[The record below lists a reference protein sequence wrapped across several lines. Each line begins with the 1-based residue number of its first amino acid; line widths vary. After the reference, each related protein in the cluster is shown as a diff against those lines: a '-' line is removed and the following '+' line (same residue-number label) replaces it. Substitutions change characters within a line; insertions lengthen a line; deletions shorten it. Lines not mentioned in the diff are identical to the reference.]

1 MQITLP
7 SFFRFLSGAPAKPR
21 KTTKAKAPNPA
32 GAAAREKPARAE
44 RSPGHLPLI
53 GRLSASRQLQ
63 LLLALLA
70 AFLTIATITAYLH
83 NERTRQLSARVSTA
97 TELQMLSQRIANS
110 AQQAAQGVA
119 TSFTQLRQGRD
130 QFVDG
135 MEVLVRG
142 GSKSGVTLP
151 PSSAVIQET
160 LFELRRLWQPVSANV
175 DLMLEQESNLLEL
188 RKLENL
194 IERSAPRLSLLTL
207 ELTTVA
213 GDSRES
219 NRVMAYTRLL
229 HADVINFNFI
239 NALSLLSTDRPNPQ
253 VALQLLNNA
262 RQFQS
267 TLDALSGKA
276 KSGDVPVIVS
286 QSAKAKAEELNV
298 VFKPFA
304 TAVQTIVQNMRDLAQ
319 AKQGSRDISVANEA
333 LLKIPSQIIESY
345 ELEGAS
351 HGYLLGIAIGA
362 ALLAFASLLLLAK
375 IFLDDARRRAIESER
390 TNRRNQD
397 AILRLLDEMGRVASG
412 DLTTEAKVTEDIT
425 GAIADSVNYTIEELR
440 RLVAGITQAA
450 DQVSAATGDAQ
461 KTTSHL
467 LQATN
472 RQWNEIQVTGQA
484 VMRMADSISQVSGTA
499 SQSSSVARDSLSA
512 AEKGGE
518 AVQNAMR
525 SMNDIREQIQET
537 SKRIKRLGES
547 SQEVGEIVQLITDI
561 TEQTNVLA
569 LNAAIQAASAGEA
582 GRGFA
587 VVAEEV
593 QRLAERSADAT
604 KHISTIIKSIQRDT
618 QETVD
623 AMERSTQGVV
633 EGTRTADQAG
643 QALEEIERVS
653 RQLDAMIETIS
664 VATQE
669 QAQAATKV
677 AANMKDIRK
686 ITQLTTEG
694 TKKTAASAAQLNAL
708 AADLKSSVAGFKLA

>member
-7 SFFRFLSGAPAKPR
+7 SFFRFFSNAGAKPR
-21 KTTKAKAPNPA
+21 QSTKAQAPKPA
-32 GAAAREKPARAE
+32 TAAREKTARAE
-44 RSPGHLPLI
+44 RNPGHLPLI
-53 GRLSASRQLQ
+53 GRLPVSRQLQ
-63 LLLALLA
+63 LLLVLLA
-70 AFLTIATITAYLH
+70 AFLTVATITAYLH

-119 TSFTQLRQGRD
+119 TSFTRLRQGRD

-135 MEVLVRG
+135 MEVLARG
-142 GSKSGVTLP
+142 GSKLGVTLP
-151 PSSAVIQET
+151 PSSAAIQET

-188 RKLENL
+188 RKLEGL
-194 IERSAPRLSLLTL
+194 IERSSPRLSLLTL

-239 NALSLLSTDRPNPQ
+239 NALRLLSTDRPNPQ

-262 RQFQS
+262 RQFQY
-267 TLDALSGKA
+267 TLDALSGKT
-276 KSGDVPVIVS
+276 KSSDVPAIAS
-286 QSAKAKAEELNV
+286 QSAKAKAKQLNA

-304 TAVQTIVQNMRDLAQ
+304 TAVETIVQNMRDLAQ
-319 AKQGSRDISVANEA
+319 AKQGSRDISAANEA
-333 LLKIPSQIIESY
+333 LLKIPSQLIESY
-345 ELEGAS
+345 EHEGAS

-440 RLVAGITQAA
+440 RLVAGITRAA
-450 DQVSAATGDAQ
+450 EQVSTATGDAQ

-499 SQSSSVARDSLSA
+499 SQSSSVARNSLSA

-518 AVQNAMR
+518 AVQNAIR